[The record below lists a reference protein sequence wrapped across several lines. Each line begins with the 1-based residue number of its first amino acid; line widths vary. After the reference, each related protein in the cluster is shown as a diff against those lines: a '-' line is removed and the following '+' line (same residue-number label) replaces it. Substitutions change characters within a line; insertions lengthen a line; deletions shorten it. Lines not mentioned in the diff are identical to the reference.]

1 MNEPRR
7 WRVDLDVREDAPS
20 VFVPADL
27 LPEAS
32 VGDVVTIS
40 STQPATVRRGRIVE
54 SLDDHERGQFYSV
67 SLE

>member
-40 STQPATVRRGRIVE
+40 STQPATVRRGRIAE
-54 SLDDHERGQFYSV
+54 KLDDHERGQFYSV